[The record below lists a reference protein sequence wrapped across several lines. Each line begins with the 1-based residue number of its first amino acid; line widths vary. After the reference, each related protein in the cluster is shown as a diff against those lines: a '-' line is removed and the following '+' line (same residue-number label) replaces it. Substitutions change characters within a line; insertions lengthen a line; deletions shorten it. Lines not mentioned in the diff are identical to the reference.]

1 MPVFK
6 STTIELHSVHVI
18 GNVPLCVI
26 FQVSIIEQ
34 TETGRMCYAVQ
45 TGQNGMGTATFYWL
59 VLYLFSIFPRK
70 K

>member
-1 MPVFK
+1 MPVFT

-34 TETGRMCYAVQ
+34 TEMGRMCYVVQ
-45 TGQNGMGTATFYWL
+45 TGQNGIATFYWL